1 MSAWKLMAT
10 VFWNRKGV
18 LMVEFM
24 QQGTIIMSEEY
35 CETLK
40 KTIWGHSEQ
49 KHRMLTSGVVFL
61 HDNVRLHT
69 AACI

>member
-1 MSAWKLMAT
+1 MPARKLMAA

-24 QQGTIIMSEEY
+24 QQGTTIKSEVY

-40 KTIWGHSEQ
+40 KCVGSFRT
-49 KHRMLTSGVVFL
+49 KGVE
-61 HDNVRLHT
+61 
-69 AACI
+69 C